1 MASIKVKFRK
11 STVNGIPMV
20 QKIIKEL
27 EKINIEENILILGHK
42 KEVLNILGSS
52 FVENR
57 YVTLLLL
64 TLPTIGIL
72 ERNGLRERAGKCIRA
87 LKGATTGK
95 VLSLYLVIRA
105 ILAAMS
111 ISLGGHVQII
121 RPIIY
126 PMAKGASETEKELTK
141 KLDEELKGRA
151 NSMENFG
158 NFFGQ
163 NIFIASPGV
172 LLILGTMKSA
182 GVAVDAYDVA
192 KASIPMA
199 FIVILLVGIRNF
211 IFDKKIAKE
220 MGKGE

>member
-1 MASIKVKFRK
+1 MIKLI
-11 STVNGIPMV
+11 GI
-20 QKIIKEL
+20 L
-27 EKINIEENILILGHK
+27 LILIGFTLKLDTIAVVLIAGLVTGVASSMDIT
-42 KEVLNILGSS
+42 EVLNILGSS

-163 NIFIASPGV
+163 NVFIASPGV
-172 LLILGTMKSA
+172 LLILGTMKGA

-199 FIVILLVGIRNF
+199 LIVILLVGIRNF

>member
-1 MASIKVKFRK
+1 MIKLI
-11 STVNGIPMV
+11 GI
-20 QKIIKEL
+20 L
-27 EKINIEENILILGHK
+27 LILIGFTLKLDTIAVVLIAGLVTGIASSMDIT
-42 KEVLNILGSS
+42 EVLNILGSS

>member
-1 MASIKVKFRK
+1 MIKLI
-11 STVNGIPMV
+11 GI
-20 QKIIKEL
+20 L
-27 EKINIEENILILGHK
+27 LILIGFTLKLDTIAVVLIAGLATGIASSMDIT
-42 KEVLNILGSS
+42 EVLNILGSS

-126 PMAKGASETEKELTK
+126 PMAKGASETTEKELTK

-172 LLILGTMKSA
+172 LLILGTMKGA

-199 FIVILLVGIRNF
+199 LIVILLVGIRNI

>member
-1 MASIKVKFRK
+1 MIKLV
-11 STVNGIPMV
+11 GI
-20 QKIIKEL
+20 L
-27 EKINIEENILILGHK
+27 LILVGFTLK
-42 KEVLNILGSS
+42 LDTIAVVLIAGLVTGLASSMDITEVLNILGSS

-126 PMAKGASETEKELTK
+126 PMAKGASEKDKKLDK
-141 KLDEELKGRA
+141 KLDEELKGLA

-158 NFFGQ
+158 NFYGQ

-172 LLILGTMKSA
+172 LLILGTMEGA
-182 GVAVDAYDVA
+182 GVAVDAYDIA

-199 FIVILLVGIRNF
+199 IIVIILISLRNI
-211 IFDKKIAKE
+211 IFDKKIAKQ

>member
-1 MASIKVKFRK
+1 MIKLI
-11 STVNGIPMV
+11 GI
-20 QKIIKEL
+20 L
-27 EKINIEENILILGHK
+27 LILIGFTLKLDTIAVVLIAGLVTGVASSMDIT
-42 KEVLNILGSS
+42 EVLNILGSS

-172 LLILGTMKSA
+172 LLILGTMKGA

-199 FIVILLVGIRNF
+199 LIVILLVGIRNF